1 MSVGMKII
9 DFIARHLT
17 MPFLRAWRVLF
28 SKSKF
33 VLEKEGIVMI
43 NGPKEI
49 RIADVSTPGFFSL
62 SLDLSALPDSDVL
75 TVLVYWKWG
84 DKKLTPYLAHTYEA
98 MSSRAV
104 FTLDE
109 FYAPHGVVVAVKL
122 NAGMG
127 TDAKYFYYVR

>member
-1 MSVGMKII
+1 MGIV
-9 DFIARHLT
+9 DWIARYIT
-17 MPFLRAWRVLF
+17 IPTRRVWRVLF
-28 SKSKF
+28 TKSKF
-33 VLEKEGIVMI
+33 VLEKEGIAVI

-49 RIADVSTPGFFSL
+49 RIADTTVPGFFSL
-62 SLDLSALPDSDVL
+62 SLDLSSLPDSDVL

-109 FYAPHGVVVAVKL
+109 FYAPHGIVVAVKL

-127 TDAKYFYYVR
+127 TDAKYFYYIR